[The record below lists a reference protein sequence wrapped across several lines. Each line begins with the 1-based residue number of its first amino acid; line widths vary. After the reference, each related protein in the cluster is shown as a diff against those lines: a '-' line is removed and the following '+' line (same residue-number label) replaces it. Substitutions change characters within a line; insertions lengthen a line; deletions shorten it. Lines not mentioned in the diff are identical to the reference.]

1 GVGNSSTPPVP
12 CSWTRAS
19 TPPAWTASPSRPGS
33 PSPSSTSTST
43 PSVTSTSRSCATT
56 WTSCSTGSAP
66 RSSPR
71 RTTGAG
77 SRRPWTPSSPSP
89 TRTPAASGSS
99 SPPSPATT
107 TCVSN
112 WNGRPTAASTPSTTS
127 SGATPVSTYTGP
139 GSSPWASWA
148 RAGSAPGT
156 GSTPAGRSPAPTP
169 CPPRSHCAG
178 AGSPRSRAS
187 PGSAPGAGSAQ
198 EAHSAA
204 RRLPDLDVG
213 HPVGGDEIAT
223 ALLVVELE
231 HRLRLRRERGLDPLL
246 HVLRVHLRP
255 EGEFTVALGDA
266 DLDLHCVCPSSRRR
280 ATRRHRYC
288 QPPRLARTP

>member
-1 GVGNSSTPPVP
+1 
-12 CSWTRAS
+12 
-19 TPPAWTASPSRPGS
+19 
-33 PSPSSTSTST
+33 
-43 PSVTSTSRSCATT
+43 
-56 WTSCSTGSAP
+56 
-66 RSSPR
+66 
-71 RTTGAG
+71 
-77 SRRPWTPSSPSP
+77 
-89 TRTPAASGSS
+89 
-99 SPPSPATT
+99 
-107 TCVSN
+107 
-112 WNGRPTAASTPSTTS
+112 AASTPSTTS

-187 PGSAPGAGSAQ
+187 PGSAPGAGSAQAAPSPGPTPGGRPPRPAPGPPPVPRGGAGPPRTRRRPGNPPGAGSAQ

-288 QPPRLARTP
+288 QPPRLARTPCESP